1 MNQITFVDLKDGWE
15 VKSDGEEN
23 DDDLILKKSKI
34 QNPKSKIKNP

>member
-1 MNQITFVDLKDGWE
+1 

-34 QNPKSKIKNP
+34 QNQKSKPQASGSKAEGGLKHNL

>member
-1 MNQITFVDLKDGWE
+1 

-34 QNPKSKIKNP
+34 QNLKAKPQASGSKAEGGLKHNL